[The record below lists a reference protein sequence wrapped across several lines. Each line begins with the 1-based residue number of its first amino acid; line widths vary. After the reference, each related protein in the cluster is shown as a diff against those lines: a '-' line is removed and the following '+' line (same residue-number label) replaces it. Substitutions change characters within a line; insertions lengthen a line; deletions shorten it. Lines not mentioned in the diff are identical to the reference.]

1 MFTSVL
7 QLATVRRRLT
17 LGLLLLAVLAIT
29 VLSPNKA
36 EAAGVWCSG
45 DPTII
50 VNGSVVSITAHLP
63 LERVKDVEYVE
74 FVFHVPANATVV
86 AVVNDSLLFKAKI
99 TVKKDLPADYK
110 LGTPVT
116 VDMRVR
122 HKGKSFPD
130 AATALAT
137 GGGSKVWV
145 EGTSTSWLRIKTW
158 GLL

>member
-1 MFTSVL
+1 MLTFAVHGNH
-7 QLATVRRRLT
+7 VHRLIT
-17 LGLLLLAVLAIT
+17 AALLLLAVLGMAL
-29 VLSPNKA
+29 LSPNKA
-36 EAAGVWCSG
+36 DARGVWCSG

-50 VNGSVVSITAHLP
+50 VNGSAVSITAHLP
-63 LERVKDVEYVE
+63 MDRLADVEYVE
-74 FVFHVPANATVV
+74 FVFHVPANAIVG
-86 AVVNDSLLFKAKI
+86 AVVNDSLLFPARI

-137 GGGSKVWV
+137 GGGSRIWV
-145 EGTSTSWLRIKTW
+145 DGTSTTWLMIKTW